1 MFKKILIAEDIDS
14 ISLGITSLLEKNFN
28 TELHTVKY
36 CDEAYQLIKKGIQE
50 KAPYGLVITDLSF
63 KDDPMHDAEMRSG
76 EDLIS
81 KLREEN
87 IPIRII
93 VYTVEDKNHLI
104 RHLFN
109 DKNINGFVAKGRE
122 SNTELIEAVKAVH
135 KGDLY
140 ISHDFA
146 NILREQPV
154 IELDKYDI
162 EVLKMLSEGLTQEDI
177 SRVFRKND
185 YPSPS
190 TSSIEKKINRLKF
203 IFKVQNSIHL
213 IATAK
218 DMRLI

>member
-14 ISLGITSLLEKNFN
+14 ISLGITALLEKNFKA
-28 TELHTVKY
+28 ELHTVKY
-36 CDEAYQLIKKGIQE
+36 CDEAYDLIKKGIQE
-50 KAPYGLVITDLSF
+50 KNPFGLVITDLSF
-63 KDDPMHDAEMRSG
+63 KDDPMHNTELHSG
-76 EDLIS
+76 EELIA
-81 KLREEN
+81 RVRTEN
-87 IPIRII
+87 IPIKVI
-93 VYTVEDKNHLI
+93 VYTVEGKSHLI

-109 DKNINGFVAKGRE
+109 ERNINGFVAKGRE
-122 SNTELIEAVKAVH
+122 SNAELVEAVKAVH

-146 NILREQPV
+146 NVLREQPV

-162 EVLKMLSEGLTQEDI
+162 EILKLLSEGLTQEDI
-177 SRVFRKND
+177 SRIFRKND
-185 YPSPS
+185 YPSSS

-203 IFKVQNSIHL
+203 FFKAQNSIHL